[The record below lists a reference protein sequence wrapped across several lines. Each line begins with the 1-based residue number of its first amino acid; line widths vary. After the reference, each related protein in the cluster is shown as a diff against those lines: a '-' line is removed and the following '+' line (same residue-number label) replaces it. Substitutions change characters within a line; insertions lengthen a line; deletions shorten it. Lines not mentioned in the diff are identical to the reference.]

1 MVSFSSVKLK
11 AKEKPVKQGES
22 FTPFKKELIAMS
34 FEPLYGRSIKE
45 ILIRLTSLVQEI
57 ASSYGYEVEFSPR
70 FSKILDGDSVYFEFP
85 VTVKG
90 RNASKK
96 LKLGLKA
103 TFYEEGRWVG
113 MLVDVKP

>member
-1 MVSFSSVKLK
+1 MRLGTR
-11 AKEKPVKQGES
+11 EKSNNQKES
-22 FTPFKKELIAMS
+22 FTPFKKELVAMS

-45 ILIRLTSLVQEI
+45 ILIRLTSLIQDI

-90 RNASKK
+90 RKTSKK

-103 TFYEEGRWVG
+103 TFYEDGIWVG